1 MIVLTR
7 RAFTASA
14 LLASVT
20 AGWPDAVF
28 AATDISA
35 QFAAIEK
42 QTGGRLGVAGID
54 TAIGHVFAHRAQERF
69 AMCSTFELLAA
80 SAVLARVDRGQEKFS
95 RPRAPA
101 CS

>member
-20 AGWPDAVF
+20 AGWPSIGLAVP
-28 AATDISA
+28 DIGA
-35 QFAAIEK
+35 QSAAIEK

-54 TAIGHVFAHRAQERF
+54 TATGHRFAHQAEERF

-80 SAVLARVDRGQEKFS
+80 SAVLARVDRGQEKLS